1 MPIDIAYISAFLNR
15 PYVEGARQLVGYIP
29 SRKKG
34 GGTANY
40 KGVGDPADY
49 VAMGASGV
57 TIATGA
63 DLGQTNAATLAGY
76 GLPSSIIN
84 PLVPYLG
91 LKRGAALAKLHA
103 LPLKVA
109 PDIAERLDHAVH
121 GGYLRAV
128 IRRWSA
134 DAPRTRFEDLPKQV
148 QAVVFSLCYQ
158 LGCSG
163 ARKRAGQVMAAL
175 LRNDFTSA
183 ARFLCTRSLWEYP
196 NRRKVEGE
204 LLLEVC

>member
-1 MPIDIAYISAFLNR
+1 MPINIVYISDFLNR

-29 SRKKG
+29 SRKKS

-57 TIATGA
+57 TIATGV
-63 DLGQTNAATLAGY
+63 DLGQTDAATLAGY
-76 GLPSSIIN
+76 GLPSGIIN

-91 LKRGAALAKLHA
+91 LKRASALAKLHA
-103 LPLKVA
+103 LPLTVS
-109 PDIAERLDHAVH
+109 PDIAEALDHAVH
-121 GGYLRAV
+121 GGYLHTV

-134 DAPRTRFEDLPKQV
+134 DAPRTRFENLPKQV

-163 ARKRAGQVMAAL
+163 ARKRAGQVMTAL
-175 LRNDFTSA
+175 LRNDFASA
-183 ARFLCTRSLWEYP
+183 ACFLCQRALWEYP

-204 LLLEVC
+204 LLKEVC